1 MVYAPETAVKV
12 SDFAPVWVCVAT
24 IFALATAAPWESVTV
39 PLKETRNSWAN
50 MAPAARPKKTITMFC
65 IRCKHVMQFSFVFF
79 WKGLTAVGRFSVLL
93 TDASLGLVCHY
104 RHTCALREPIEYI
117 KNGNCRSL
125 SADQAPCRDLVF
137 DRLNHSLCEVT
148 FAAQHA
154 KPRSRNVP
162 TREMEA
168 ITLANRNDY
177 MANECLNQALFSALF
192 SAHYCP
198 AITRIDSIG

>member
-1 MVYAPETAVKV
+1 
-12 SDFAPVWVCVAT
+12 
-24 IFALATAAPWESVTV
+24 
-39 PLKETRNSWAN
+39 
-50 MAPAARPKKTITMFC
+50 
-65 IRCKHVMQFSFVFF
+65 MQFSFVFF
-79 WKGLTAVGRFSVLL
+79 LKRARGCGGRFSVLL
-93 TDASLGLVCHY
+93 ADASLGLVCHY
-104 RHTCALREPIEYI
+104 RHPCAVREHIEYI
-117 KNGNCRSL
+117 KNRNWLSL

-137 DRLNHSLCEVT
+137 DRLNHSLCEGT

-192 SAHYCP
+192 FALLALSNALAAVSEC
-198 AITRIDSIG
+198 R